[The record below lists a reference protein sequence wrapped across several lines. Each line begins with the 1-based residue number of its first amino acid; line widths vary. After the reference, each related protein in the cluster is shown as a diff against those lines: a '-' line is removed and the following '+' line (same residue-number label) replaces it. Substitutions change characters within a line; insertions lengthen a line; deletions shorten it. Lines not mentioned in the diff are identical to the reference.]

1 MDTMEFVAILPN
13 CMAGVLLAAR
23 KASIPNNQLVKTAP
37 CGTPI
42 VVLSSLNL
50 MLWKIPL
57 FGQTSGIEA
66 RACKILDDRYSE
78 LIPDVVAEKMKKA
91 LKRWGKPWILFR
103 TAARMKAEF

>member
-1 MDTMEFVAILPN
+1 MDTMELVAIRPS
-13 CMAGVLLAAR
+13 CTAGVLLAAR
-23 KASIPNNQLVKTAP
+23 NANRPNSQLVNTAP

-50 MLWKIPL
+50 MLWEILL

-66 RACKILDDRYSE
+66 SACKILEDKYSE

-91 LKRWGKPWILFR
+91 LK
-103 TAARMKAEF
+103 M